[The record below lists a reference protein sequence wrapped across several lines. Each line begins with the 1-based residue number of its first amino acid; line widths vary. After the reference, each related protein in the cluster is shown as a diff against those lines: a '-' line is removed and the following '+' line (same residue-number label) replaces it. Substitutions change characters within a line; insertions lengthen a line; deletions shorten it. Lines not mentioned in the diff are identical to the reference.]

1 MKHTTKKVVMVI
13 KKGPAFCPAQ
23 SNREMVNWK
32 EVQKYGALSLAEIC
46 SVIAKLEL
54 WRGDYCLL
62 TDQERAIARAYNR
75 NIGCSNCAVKE
86 QCDTYI
92 C

>member
-1 MKHTTKKVVMVI
+1 MYTPKKVVVII
-13 KKGPAFCPAQ
+13 KKGPAFCTENQHRA
-23 SNREMVNWK
+23 MVNWK

-46 SVIAKLEL
+46 SVIAKIEL

-75 NIGCSNCAVKE
+75 NIGCSNCAAKE
-86 QCDTYI
+86 QCDAYI